1 MGYITYFLSLIGI
14 EEYFTVSA
22 VLYTC
27 MLLSNISAFPL
38 IEVVGRRPL
47 LVYGMFTLTIVELV
61 SRDTICNVHNSLN
74 PEQIMGIMGVINN
87 DAALWVTL
95 ACIFLW

>member
-38 IEVVGRRPL
+38 IEIVGRRPL
-47 LVYGMFTLTIVELV
+47 LVYGMFTLTLVELV
-61 SRDTICNVHNSLN
+61 RRETPRSSHAWLIS
-74 PEQIMGIMGVINN
+74 Q
-87 DAALWVTL
+87 
-95 ACIFLW
+95 